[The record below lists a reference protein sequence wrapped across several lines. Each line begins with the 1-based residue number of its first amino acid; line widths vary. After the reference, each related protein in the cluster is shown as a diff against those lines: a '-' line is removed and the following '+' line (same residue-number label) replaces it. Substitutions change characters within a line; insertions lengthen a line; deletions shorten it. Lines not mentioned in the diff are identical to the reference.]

1 MRKII
6 VTEFI
11 SLDGVIENPHLW
23 HFPFWSDE
31 MGAYKFN
38 EVMTHDAQLLGRT
51 TYEGFAAAWPEY
63 EDDSGFADRMNGM
76 PKYVVSTTLENPTWN
91 NTHVIRDNV
100 AGQLQA
106 LKAEPGQDIL
116 VAGSGKLINSLM
128 DAGVIDEYRL
138 MVHPV
143 VVGKGQRLFEERET
157 PASLTLVNT
166 EPLPNGVIVLT
177 YAPLAEPVDAD
188 EHPFAGQGALADT

>member
-1 MRKII
+1 MRRII

-11 SLDGVIENPHLW
+11 SLDGVIQDPHHW
-23 HFPFWSDE
+23 HFEFWSDE

-38 EVMTHDAQLLGRT
+38 EVMTHDAQLLGRV

-63 EDDSGFADRMNGM
+63 QDGAGFADRMNGM
-76 PKYVVSTTLENPTWN
+76 PKYVVSTTLENPAWN
-91 NTHVIRDNV
+91 NTHVIRENV
-100 AGQLQA
+100 VEALQA
-106 LKAEPGQDIL
+106 LKDEPGQDIL

-128 DAGVIDEYRL
+128 DSGVIDEYRL
-138 MVHPV
+138 MVHPI
-143 VVGKGQRLFEERET
+143 VVGKGQRLFDDRET

-177 YAPLAEPVDAD
+177 YAPKREQDDAAP
-188 EHPFAGQGALADT
+188 HPFHDQIASEA